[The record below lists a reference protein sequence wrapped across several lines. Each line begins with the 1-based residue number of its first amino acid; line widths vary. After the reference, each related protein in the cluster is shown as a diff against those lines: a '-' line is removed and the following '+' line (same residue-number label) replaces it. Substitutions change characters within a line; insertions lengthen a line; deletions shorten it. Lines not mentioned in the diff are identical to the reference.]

1 MAKEPSVVPTP
12 EGAVVKIVNSTMLD
26 DAMSYT
32 ANRIRNKTGST
43 DQIVWDSAKGFGDAV
58 DAISSGGGN
67 PFEAFESLESFK
79 LSTNSTITEFV
90 ANIPNVT
97 SLNRSFADAI
107 RTPLSRIELT
117 VSDKLTDVSFMLNN
131 SGSRLTE
138 IVFKG
143 DFSKVKNVATAFAC
157 SGTGISDALK
167 KIVGLDFTSV
177 TNASNVFAA
186 QRGLTDIEIK
196 ANTVNVSLDL
206 SYQPHLNIASCVNV
220 LNALKDRTGQDA
232 LTLKLNAGLKTADTG
247 MIYANYVKLD
257 ADTNL
262 YVSCES
268 TDAGAVTIAAAI
280 IAKNW
285 TIA

>member
-1 MAKEPSVVPTP
+1 MAFDKVVDS
-12 EGAVVKIVNSTMLD
+12 AALD
-26 DAMSYT
+26 AAMTYT
-32 ANRIRNKTGST
+32 ANRIRNKTGGT
-43 DQIVWDSAKGFGDAV
+43 DQISWDSTKGFGDAV

-67 PFEAFESLESFK
+67 PFEMFEFLASFK

-97 SLNRSFADAI
+97 SLSRSFAVT
-107 RTPLSRIELT
+107 RTNPLTRIELT
-117 VSDKLTDVSFMLNN
+117 VSDKLTDISFMLGNAAAYYLN
-131 SGSRLTE
+131 E

-177 TNASNVFAA
+177 TNASNFLSA

-196 ANTVNVSLDL
+196 ADTVNVSLNL
-206 SYQPHLNIASCVNV
+206 NSQAALNIASCVNV

-232 LTLKLNAGLKTADTG
+232 LTLTLNADLKTADTG

-280 IAKNW
+280 TAKNW

>member
-1 MAKEPSVVPTP
+1 MAYDKVVDS
-12 EGAVVKIVNSTMLD
+12 AALD
-26 DAMSYT
+26 AAMTYT
-32 ANRIRNKTGST
+32 ANRIRNKTGDT
-43 DQIVWDSAKGFGDAV
+43 NQIAWDSAKGFGDAV

-67 PFEAFESLESFK
+67 PFEVFESLQSFG
-79 LSTNSTITEFV
+79 LSNKSTITEFV

-97 SLNRSFADAI
+97 TLRNSFAVKRAN
-107 RTPLSRIELT
+107 PLTRIELT
-117 VSDKLTDVSFMLNN
+117 VSNKLTDVGFMLGNAASFN
-131 SGSRLTE
+131 LTE

-157 SGTGISDALK
+157 SGTGINKTLK

-177 TNASNVFAA
+177 TNASNVFET

-196 ANTVNVSLDL
+196 ADTVNVSLNL
-206 SYQPHLNIASCVNV
+206 NGQPHLNIASCVNI

-232 LTLKLNAGLKTADTG
+232 LTLTLSAALKTADTG

-257 ADTNL
+257 VNTNL
-262 YVSCES
+262 YLLCES
-268 TDAGAVTIAAAI
+268 ADEGAVTIAAAI
-280 IAKNW
+280 TAKNW

>member
-1 MAKEPSVVPTP
+1 MAFDKVVD
-12 EGAVVKIVNSTMLD
+12 STQLD
-26 DAMSYT
+26 AAMTYT
-32 ANRIRNKTGST
+32 ANRIRNKTGGT
-43 DQIVWDSAKGFGDAV
+43 DQIAWDSAKGFGDAV

-67 PFEAFESLESFK
+67 PFEVFESLQSFG
-79 LSTNSTITEFV
+79 LSPNSTITEFV
-90 ANIPNVT
+90 ANLPNVT
-97 SLNRSFADAI
+97 HLRDSFAVT
-107 RTPLSRIELT
+107 RTNPLTRIELT
-117 VSDKLTDVSFMLNN
+117 VSDKLTDVSFMLGNAVAH
-131 SGSRLTE
+131 GLTE

-143 DFSKVKNVATAFAC
+143 DFSKVKNVSTAFAC
-157 SGTGISDALK
+157 GGTGINDTLK

-177 TNASNVFAA
+177 TNASNVFAS

-196 ANTVNVSLDL
+196 ANTVNVSLNLNGQPAL
-206 SYQPHLNIASCVNV
+206 SITSCVNV

-232 LTLKLNAGLKTADTG
+232 LTLKLNAALKTADTG

-268 TDAGAVTIAAAI
+268 TDEGAVTIAAAI
-280 IAKNW
+280 TAKNW

>member
-1 MAKEPSVVPTP
+1 MAFDKV
-12 EGAVVKIVNSTMLD
+12 IDSTQLD
-26 DAMSYT
+26 AAMSYT
-32 ANRIRNKTGST
+32 ANCIRAKTGGT
-43 DQIVWDSAKGFGDAV
+43 DQIMWDSAKGFGDAV
-58 DAISSGGGN
+58 GAISSGGGN
-67 PFEAFESLESFK
+67 PFEVFESLQSFG
-79 LSTNSTITEFV
+79 LSNKSTITEFV

-97 SLNRSFADAI
+97 NLRYSFAVSFAN
-107 RTPLSRIELT
+107 PLKRIELT
-117 VSDKLTDVSFMLNN
+117 VSDKLTDISFMLGNAAAYYLN
-131 SGSRLTE
+131 E

-143 DFSKVKNVATAFAC
+143 DFSNVKNVATAFAC

-177 TNASNVFAA
+177 TNASNVFAS
-186 QRGLTDIEIK
+186 QSGLTDIAIK
-196 ANTVNVSLDL
+196 ADTVNVSLDL

-280 IAKNW
+280 TAKNW

>member
-1 MAKEPSVVPTP
+1 MAYD
-12 EGAVVKIVNSTMLD
+12 KIVDSTALD
-26 DAMSYT
+26 TAMTYT
-32 ANRIRNKTGST
+32 ANRIRNKTGDT
-43 DQIVWDSAKGFGDAV
+43 NQIAWDSTKGFGDAV

-67 PFEAFESLESFK
+67 PFEVFESLQSFG
-79 LSTNSTITEFV
+79 LSNKSTITEFV

-97 SLNRSFADAI
+97 TLRNSFAVSFAN
-107 RTPLSRIELT
+107 PLKRIELT
-117 VSDKLTDVSFMLNN
+117 VSDKLTDVSFMLSNMASYGLN
-131 SGSRLTE
+131 E

-143 DFSKVKNVATAFAC
+143 DFSKVKNVATGFAC
-157 SGTGISDALK
+157 SGTGINDALK

-280 IAKNW
+280 TAKNW

>member
-1 MAKEPSVVPTP
+1 MAFDKV
-12 EGAVVKIVNSTMLD
+12 IDSTQLD
-26 DAMSYT
+26 AAMTYT
-32 ANRIRNKTGST
+32 ANRIRNKTGDT
-43 DQIVWDSAKGFGDAV
+43 NQIIWDSAKGFGDAV

-67 PFEAFESLESFK
+67 PFEALEYLETFR
-79 LSTNSTITEFV
+79 LSNNLTTTEFV

-97 SLNRSFADAI
+97 SLSRSFTNV
-107 RTPLSRIELT
+107 RYTPITRIELT
-117 VSDKLTDVSFMLNN
+117 VSNKLTDISYMFNN
-131 SGSRLTE
+131 VGSRVTE

-157 SGTGISDALK
+157 GGTGINDSLK

-177 TNASNVFAA
+177 TNASNVFAS

-196 ANTVNVSLDL
+196 ANTVNVSLNL
-206 SYQPHLNIASCVNV
+206 NSQPHLNKASCVNV

-232 LTLKLNAGLKTADTG
+232 LTLTLNAALKTADTG
-247 MIYANYVKLD
+247 RIYANYVKLD
-257 ADTNL
+257 ANTNL

-280 IAKNW
+280 TAKNW

>member
-1 MAKEPSVVPTP
+1 MAYDKVVDS
-12 EGAVVKIVNSTMLD
+12 AALD
-26 DAMSYT
+26 AAMTYT
-32 ANRIRNKTGST
+32 ANRIRNKTGGT
-43 DQIVWDSAKGFGDAV
+43 DQIAWDSAKGFGDAV

-67 PFEAFESLESFK
+67 PFEVFESLQSFG
-79 LSTNSTITEFV
+79 LSPNSTITEFV

-97 SLNRSFADAI
+97 HLRYSFAVT
-107 RTPLSRIELT
+107 RTNPLTRIELT
-117 VSDKLTDVSFMLNN
+117 VSDKLTDVSFMLGNAAAH
-131 SGSRLTE
+131 GLTE

-143 DFSKVKNVATAFAC
+143 NFSKVKNVSTAFAC
-157 SGTGISDALK
+157 SGTGINDTLK

-196 ANTVNVSLDL
+196 ANTVNVSLNL
-206 SYQPHLNIASCVNV
+206 NGQPHLNIASCVNV

-232 LTLKLNAGLKTADTG
+232 LTLNLNAGLKTADTG

-280 IAKNW
+280 TAKNW

>member
-1 MAKEPSVVPTP
+1 MAFD
-12 EGAVVKIVNSTMLD
+12 KIIDSAQLD
-26 DAMSYT
+26 AAMTYT
-32 ANRIRNKTGST
+32 ANRIRNKTGDT
-43 DQIVWDSAKGFGDAV
+43 NQIIWDSAKGFGDAV

-67 PFEAFESLESFK
+67 PFEAFESLQSFE

-97 SLNRSFADAI
+97 KLRYSFAVT
-107 RTPLSRIELT
+107 RTNPLTRIDLT
-117 VSDKLTDVSFMLNN
+117 VSNKLTDVSFMLGNVAVLA
-131 SGSRLTE
+131 LTE

-143 DFSKVKNVATAFAC
+143 DFSKVKSVASAFSC
-157 SGTGISDALK
+157 SGSGINDGLK

-177 TNASNVFAA
+177 TNASNFLSA

-196 ANTVNVSLDL
+196 ANTVNVSLNL
-206 SYQPHLNIASCVNV
+206 SYQPRLNIASCVNV

-232 LTLKLNAGLKTADTG
+232 LTLTLHSALKTADTG

-268 TDAGAVTIAAAI
+268 TDAGAVTIASAI
-280 IAKNW
+280 TAKNW

>member
-1 MAKEPSVVPTP
+1 MAFDKVVD
-12 EGAVVKIVNSTMLD
+12 STQLD
-26 DAMSYT
+26 AAMTYT
-32 ANRIRNKTGST
+32 ANRIRNKTGGT
-43 DQIVWDSAKGFGDAV
+43 DQITWDSAKGFGDAV

-67 PFEAFESLESFK
+67 PFEAFEALQSFE
-79 LSTNSTITEFV
+79 LSPKSTITEFV
-90 ANIPNVT
+90 ANLPNVT
-97 SLNRSFADAI
+97 KLNYSFAVT
-107 RTPLSRIELT
+107 RTNPLTRIELT
-117 VSDKLTDVSFMLNN
+117 VSNKLTNVSFMLGNAA
-131 SGSRLTE
+131 SLGLTE

-143 DFSKVKNVATAFAC
+143 DFSKVKSVASAFSC
-157 SGTGISDALK
+157 SGSGINDALK

-177 TNASNVFAA
+177 TNASNFLAA

-206 SYQPHLNIASCVNV
+206 NYQPHLNIASCVNV

-232 LTLKLNAGLKTADTG
+232 LTLKLHDALKTADTG

-280 IAKNW
+280 TAKNW

>member
-1 MAKEPSVVPTP
+1 MAYDKVVDS
-12 EGAVVKIVNSTMLD
+12 AALD
-26 DAMSYT
+26 AAMTYT
-32 ANRIRNKTGST
+32 ANRIRNKTGGT
-43 DQIVWDSAKGFGDAV
+43 DQITWDSAKGFGDAV
-58 DAISSGGGN
+58 DAITGGN
-67 PFEAFESLESFK
+67 PFEALEYLETFR
-79 LSTNSTITEFV
+79 LSKNITFTEFV

-97 SLNRSFADAI
+97 SLSRSFANV
-107 RTPLSRIELT
+107 RYTPLTRLELT
-117 VSDKLTDVSFMLNN
+117 VSNKLTDINYMFNN
-131 SGSRLTE
+131 VGSGLTE

-143 DFSKVKNVATAFAC
+143 DFSKVKNASAAFAC
-157 SGTGISDALK
+157 GGTGINDTLK

-177 TNASNVFAA
+177 TNANDVFAA

-196 ANTVNVSLDL
+196 ANTVNVSLNL
-206 SYQPHLNIASCVNV
+206 NGQPRLNIASCVNV

-257 ADTNL
+257 ANTNL

-268 TDAGAVTIAAAI
+268 TDVGAVTIAAAI
-280 IAKNW
+280 TAKNW

>member
-1 MAKEPSVVPTP
+1 MAYDKVVDS
-12 EGAVVKIVNSTMLD
+12 AALD
-26 DAMSYT
+26 AAMSYT
-32 ANRIRNKTGST
+32 ANRIRNKTGDT
-43 DQIVWDSAKGFGDAV
+43 NQIAWDSTKGFGDAV

-67 PFEAFESLESFK
+67 PFEVFESLQSFG
-79 LSTNSTITEFV
+79 LSPNSTITEFV
-90 ANIPNVT
+90 ANLPNVT
-97 SLNRSFADAI
+97 KLSYSFAVA
-107 RTPLSRIELT
+107 RTNPLTRIELT
-117 VSDKLTDVSFMLNN
+117 ISNKLTNVSFMLGNAAAH
-131 SGSRLTE
+131 GLTE

-143 DFSKVKNVATAFAC
+143 DFSKVKSVASAFSC
-157 SGTGISDALK
+157 SGSGINDALK

-196 ANTVNVSLDL
+196 ANTVNVSLNLNGQPAL
-206 SYQPHLNIASCVNV
+206 SITSCVNV
-220 LNALKDRTGQDA
+220 LNALKDRTGQEA
-232 LTLKLNAGLKTADTG
+232 LTLKLNSGLKTADTG

-268 TDAGAVTIAAAI
+268 TDAGAMTMADAI
-280 IAKNW
+280 TSKNW

>member
-1 MAKEPSVVPTP
+1 MAFDKVVDS
-12 EGAVVKIVNSTMLD
+12 AALD
-26 DAMSYT
+26 AALTYT
-32 ANRIRNKTGST
+32 ANRIRNKTGDT
-43 DQIVWDSAKGFGDAV
+43 NQIIWDSAKGFGDAV

-67 PFEAFESLESFK
+67 PFESLETFR
-79 LSTNSTITEFV
+79 LSNNLTITEFV

-97 SLNRSFADAI
+97 SLYRSFTVT
-107 RTPLSRIELT
+107 RTNPLTRIELT
-117 VSDKLTDVSFMLNN
+117 VSNKLTDISWMFGNAA
-131 SGSRLTE
+131 SYSLTE

-143 DFSKVKNVATAFAC
+143 DFSKVKSVANAFAC

-196 ANTVNVSLDL
+196 ANTVNVSLNL
-206 SYQPHLNIASCVNV
+206 NGQSHLNIASCVNV

-232 LTLKLNAGLKTADTG
+232 LTLTLSAALKKADTG

-257 ADTNL
+257 ANTNL

-280 IAKNW
+280 TAKNW

>member
-1 MAKEPSVVPTP
+1 MAFDKVIDS
-12 EGAVVKIVNSTMLD
+12 AQLD
-26 DAMSYT
+26 AAMSYT
-32 ANRIRNKTGST
+32 ADRIRAKTGGT
-43 DQIVWDSAKGFGDAV
+43 DQMAWDSAKGFGDAV
-58 DAISSGGGN
+58 DAITGGSN
-67 PFEAFESLESFK
+67 PFESLETFR
-79 LSTNSTITEFV
+79 LSNNLTITEFV

-97 SLNRSFADAI
+97 SLSRSFIYAS
-107 RTPLSRIELT
+107 TPLTRIELT
-117 VSDKLTDVSFMLNN
+117 VSNKLTDVNFMFGNVAAR
-131 SGSRLTE
+131 SLTE

-157 SGTGISDALK
+157 GGTGINDTLK

-177 TNASNVFAA
+177 TNASNVFAS

-196 ANTVNVSLDL
+196 ANTVNVSLNL
-206 SYQPHLNIASCVNV
+206 SNQPHLNIASCINV

-232 LTLKLNAGLKTADTG
+232 LTLTLNAGLKTADTG

-257 ADTNL
+257 ANTNL

-280 IAKNW
+280 TAKNW

>member
-1 MAKEPSVVPTP
+1 MGFDKV
-12 EGAVVKIVNSTMLD
+12 IDSTQLD
-26 DAMSYT
+26 AAMSYT
-32 ANRIRNKTGST
+32 ADRIRAKIGGT
-43 DQIVWDSAKGFGDAV
+43 DQMAWDSAKGFGDAV

-67 PFEAFESLESFK
+67 PFEVFESLQSFG
-79 LSTNSTITEFV
+79 LSNSSTITEFI

-97 SLNRSFADAI
+97 TLRNSFAVA
-107 RTPLSRIELT
+107 RANPLKRIELT
-117 VSDKLTDVSFMLNN
+117 VSDKLTDVSFMLSNMASYGLN
-131 SGSRLTE
+131 E

-143 DFSKVKNVATAFAC
+143 DFSKVKSVATGFAC
-157 SGTGISDALK
+157 SGTGINDALK

-206 SYQPHLNIASCVNV
+206 NYQPHLNIASCVNV

-232 LTLKLNAGLKTADTG
+232 LTLKLNSALKTAGTG

-257 ADTNL
+257 ANTNL

-280 IAKNW
+280 TAKNW

>member
-1 MAKEPSVVPTP
+1 MAFDKVVDS
-12 EGAVVKIVNSTMLD
+12 AALD
-26 DAMSYT
+26 AAMTYT
-32 ANRIRNKTGST
+32 ANRIRNKTGDT
-43 DQIVWDSAKGFGDAV
+43 NQIAWDSAKGFGDAV
-58 DAISSGGGN
+58 DAITGGGN
-67 PFEAFESLESFK
+67 PFEMFKFLASFK

-90 ANIPNVT
+90 ADIPNVT
-97 SLNRSFADAI
+97 SLSRSFAVT
-107 RTPLSRIELT
+107 RTNPLTRIELT
-117 VSDKLTDVSFMLNN
+117 VSDKLTDVSFMLGNAAVH
-131 SGSRLTE
+131 GLTE

-143 DFSKVKNVATAFAC
+143 DFSKVKNVTSAFSC
-157 SGTGISDALK
+157 GGTGINVALK

-186 QRGLTDIEIK
+186 QIGLTDIEIK
-196 ANTVNVSLDL
+196 ANTVNVSLNL
-206 SYQPHLNIASCVNV
+206 NGQSAINIASCVNV

-232 LTLKLNAGLKTADTG
+232 LTLTLNAALKKADTG

-280 IAKNW
+280 TAKNW

>member
-1 MAKEPSVVPTP
+1 MAFDKV
-12 EGAVVKIVNSTMLD
+12 IDSTQLD
-26 DAMSYT
+26 AAMTYT
-32 ANRIRNKTGST
+32 ANCIRNKTGGT
-43 DQIVWDSAKGFGDAV
+43 DQIAWDSAKGFGDAV

-67 PFEAFESLESFK
+67 PFEAFESLQSFK
-79 LSTNSTITEFV
+79 LSDGSTITEFV

-97 SLNRSFADAI
+97 SLSKSFAVA
-107 RTPLSRIELT
+107 RTNPLTRIELT
-117 VSDKLTDVSFMLNN
+117 VSGKLTDVSFMLGNVAAQ
-131 SGSRLTE
+131 SLTE

-143 DFSKVKNVATAFAC
+143 DFSKVKSVASAFSC
-157 SGTGISDALK
+157 SGSGVNDALK

-177 TNASNVFAA
+177 TNASNVFAS

-196 ANTVNVSLDL
+196 ADTVNVSLNL
-206 SYQPHLNIASCVNV
+206 NSQPALNIASCVNV

-232 LTLKLNAGLKTADTG
+232 LTLKLNAALKTADTG

-257 ADTNL
+257 ANTNL

-268 TDAGAVTIAAAI
+268 TNAGAVTIAAAI
-280 IAKNW
+280 TAKNW

>member
-1 MAKEPSVVPTP
+1 MAFDKVVDS
-12 EGAVVKIVNSTMLD
+12 AQLD
-26 DAMSYT
+26 AAMTYT
-32 ANRIRNKTGST
+32 ANRIRNKTGDT
-43 DQIVWDSAKGFGDAV
+43 NQIVWDSAKGFGDAV

-67 PFEAFESLESFK
+67 PFEALEYLETFR
-79 LSTNSTITEFV
+79 LSSNLTTTEFV

-97 SLNRSFADAI
+97 SLSRSFANVRD
-107 RTPLSRIELT
+107 TPLSRIELT
-117 VSDKLTDVSFMLNN
+117 VSNKLTDISFMLNN
-131 SGSRLTE
+131 AGSRLTE

-143 DFSKVKNVATAFAC
+143 DFSKVKSVAYAFSC
-157 SGTGISDALK
+157 SGSGTNDNLK

-177 TNASNVFAA
+177 TNASRPFAS

-196 ANTVNVSLDL
+196 ADTVNVSLDL
-206 SYQPHLNIASCVNV
+206 SPQSHLNIASCVNI

-232 LTLKLNAGLKTADTG
+232 LTLTLNAALKTADTG

-257 ADTNL
+257 ANTNL
-262 YVSCES
+262 YVSCQS

-280 IAKNW
+280 TAKNW

>member
-1 MAKEPSVVPTP
+1 MAFDKVVDS
-12 EGAVVKIVNSTMLD
+12 AQLD
-26 DAMSYT
+26 AAMTYT
-32 ANRIRNKTGST
+32 ANRIRNKTGGT
-43 DQIVWDSAKGFGDAV
+43 DQIMWDSAKGFGDAV

-67 PFEAFESLESFK
+67 PFEVLEAFR
-79 LSTNSTITEFV
+79 LSKNITFTEFV

-97 SLNRSFADAI
+97 SLYNSFVNV
-107 RTPLSRIELT
+107 RYTPLTRIELT
-117 VSDKLTDVSFMLNN
+117 VSGKLTDA
-131 SGSRLTE
+131 SRLFNNTGSGVTE

-143 DFSKVKNVATAFAC
+143 DFSKVKNLAYAFAC
-157 SGTGISDALK
+157 GGTGLSDALK

-177 TNASNVFAA
+177 TNTDNFLSS

-196 ANTVNVSLDL
+196 ANTVNVSLNL
-206 SYQPHLNIASCVNV
+206 NGQPHLNIASCVNV

-232 LTLKLNAGLKTADTG
+232 LTLTLNAGLKKADTG

-257 ADTNL
+257 ANTNL

-280 IAKNW
+280 TAKNW

>member
-1 MAKEPSVVPTP
+1 MAFDKVVD
-12 EGAVVKIVNSTMLD
+12 STQLD
-26 DAMSYT
+26 SAMTYT
-32 ANRIRNKTGST
+32 ANRIRNKTGGT
-43 DQIVWDSAKGFGDAV
+43 DQITWDSAKGFGDAV

-67 PFEAFESLESFK
+67 PFEAFESLQSFE

-90 ANIPNVT
+90 ANLPNVT
-97 SLNRSFADAI
+97 KLNYSFAVA
-107 RTPLSRIELT
+107 RTNPLTRIELT
-117 VSDKLTDVSFMLNN
+117 VSNKLTNISSMLGNVATP
-131 SGSRLTE
+131 SLAE

-143 DFSKVKNVATAFAC
+143 DFSKVKSVASAFSC
-157 SGTGISDALK
+157 GGTGMNDGLK

-177 TNASNVFAA
+177 TNANDFLSS

-196 ANTVNVSLDL
+196 ADTVNVSLNL
-206 SYQPHLNIASCVNV
+206 SYQPALNIASCVNV

-232 LTLKLNAGLKTADTG
+232 LTLTLNAGLKTADTG
-247 MIYANYVKLD
+247 RIYANYVKLD

-280 IAKNW
+280 TAKNW

>member
-1 MAKEPSVVPTP
+1 MAYDKVVDS
-12 EGAVVKIVNSTMLD
+12 AQLD
-26 DAMSYT
+26 AAMTYT
-32 ANRIRNKTGST
+32 ANRIRNKTGDT
-43 DQIVWDSAKGFGDAV
+43 NQIAWDSAKGFGDAV

-67 PFEAFESLESFK
+67 PFEAFESLQSFE
-79 LSTNSTITEFV
+79 LSTKSTITEFV

-97 SLNRSFADAI
+97 KLRYSFAVG
-107 RTPLSRIELT
+107 RTNPLTRIELT
-117 VSDKLTDVSFMLNN
+117 VSNKLTDVGFMLGNAAVI
-131 SGSRLTE
+131 GLTE

-232 LTLKLNAGLKTADTG
+232 LTLKLNAALKTADTG

-257 ADTNL
+257 ANTNL

-268 TDAGAVTIAAAI
+268 TDAGAMTMADAI
-280 IAKNW
+280 TAKNW

>member
-1 MAKEPSVVPTP
+1 MAYDKVVDS
-12 EGAVVKIVNSTMLD
+12 AALD
-26 DAMSYT
+26 AAMTYT
-32 ANRIRNKTGST
+32 ASRIRNKTGDT
-43 DQIVWDSAKGFGDAV
+43 NQIAWDSAKGFGDAV

-67 PFEAFESLESFK
+67 PFEAFESLQSFE
-79 LSTNSTITEFV
+79 LSNKSTITEFV

-97 SLNRSFADAI
+97 KLRYSFAVEGAN
-107 RTPLSRIELT
+107 PLTRIDLT
-117 VSDKLTDVSFMLNN
+117 VSDKLTDVSFMLGNKAGHYLN
-131 SGSRLTE
+131 E

-143 DFSKVKNVATAFAC
+143 DFSKVKSVANAFSC
-157 SGTGISDALK
+157 GGSGINHALK

-177 TNASNVFAA
+177 TNANNVFAS
-186 QRGLTDIEIK
+186 QSGLTDIEIK

-206 SYQPHLNIASCVNV
+206 RNQPALNIASCVNV

-232 LTLKLNAGLKTADTG
+232 LTLTLHSALKTADTG

-257 ADTNL
+257 ANTNL

-280 IAKNW
+280 TAKNW

>member
-1 MAKEPSVVPTP
+1 MAFDKVVD
-12 EGAVVKIVNSTMLD
+12 STQLD
-26 DAMSYT
+26 AAMTYT
-32 ANRIRNKTGST
+32 ANRIRNKTGGT
-43 DQIVWDSAKGFGDAV
+43 DQIAWDSAKGFGDAV

-67 PFEAFESLESFK
+67 PFEVFESLQSFG
-79 LSTNSTITEFV
+79 LSPNSTITEFV
-90 ANIPNVT
+90 ANLPNVT
-97 SLNRSFADAI
+97 HLRDSFAVT
-107 RTPLSRIELT
+107 RTNPLTRIELT
-117 VSDKLTDVSFMLNN
+117 VSDKLTDVSFMLGNA
-131 SGSRLTE
+131 GAHGLTE

-143 DFSKVKNVATAFAC
+143 DFSKVKNVSTAFAC
-157 SGTGISDALK
+157 SGTGINDTLK

-177 TNASNVFAA
+177 TNASNVFAS

-196 ANTVNVSLDL
+196 ANTVNVSLNLNGQPAL
-206 SYQPHLNIASCVNV
+206 SITSCVNV

-232 LTLKLNAGLKTADTG
+232 LTLKLNAALKTADTG

-268 TDAGAVTIAAAI
+268 TDEGAVTIAAAI
-280 IAKNW
+280 TAKNW

>member
-1 MAKEPSVVPTP
+1 MAYDKV
-12 EGAVVKIVNSTMLD
+12 IDSTALD
-26 DAMSYT
+26 AAMTYT
-32 ANRIRNKTGST
+32 ANCIRNKTGGT
-43 DQIVWDSAKGFGDAV
+43 DQITWDSAKGFGDAV

-67 PFEAFESLESFK
+67 PFEVFESLQSFG
-79 LSTNSTITEFV
+79 LSNKSTITEFV

-97 SLNRSFADAI
+97 TLRNSFAV
-107 RTPLSRIELT
+107 TMTNPLTRIELT
-117 VSDKLTDVSFMLNN
+117 VSDKLTDVSFMLGNAAVY
-131 SGSRLTE
+131 SLTE

-143 DFSKVKNVATAFAC
+143 DFSKVKSVATAFAC
-157 SGTGISDALK
+157 GGTGINDALK
-167 KIVGLDFTSV
+167 KITGLDFTSV
-177 TNASNVFAA
+177 TNASGVFGA
-186 QRGLTDIEIK
+186 QRGLTDLEIK

-232 LTLKLNAGLKTADTG
+232 LTLTLNAALKTADTG

-257 ADTNL
+257 ANTNL

-280 IAKNW
+280 TAKNW

>member
-1 MAKEPSVVPTP
+1 MAFDKVIDS
-12 EGAVVKIVNSTMLD
+12 AQLD
-26 DAMSYT
+26 AAMSYT
-32 ANRIRNKTGST
+32 ADRIRAKTGGT
-43 DQIVWDSAKGFGDAV
+43 DQMAWDSTKGFGDAV

-67 PFEAFESLESFK
+67 PFEVFESLQSFG
-79 LSTNSTITEFV
+79 LSNKSTITEFV

-97 SLNRSFADAI
+97 NLRYSFAVSFAN
-107 RTPLSRIELT
+107 PLTRIELT
-117 VSDKLTDVSFMLNN
+117 VSNKLTDVSFMLGNAAAYYLN
-131 SGSRLTE
+131 E

-143 DFSKVKNVATAFAC
+143 DFSKVKNVATAFSC
-157 SGTGISDALK
+157 SGTGINDALK

-177 TNASNVFAA
+177 TNASNVFAS

-232 LTLKLNAGLKTADTG
+232 LTLKLNAALKTADTG

-257 ADTNL
+257 ANTNL

-268 TDAGAVTIAAAI
+268 MDAGALTMAAAI
-280 IAKNW
+280 TAKNW

>member
-1 MAKEPSVVPTP
+1 MAYDKVVDS
-12 EGAVVKIVNSTMLD
+12 AALD
-26 DAMSYT
+26 AAMTHT

-43 DQIVWDSAKGFGDAV
+43 NQIAWDSAKGFGDAV

-79 LSTNSTITEFV
+79 LSDNSTITELV

-97 SLNRSFADAI
+97 SLSRSFASA
-107 RTPLSRIELT
+107 RFTPLTRIELT
-117 VSDKLTDVSFMLNN
+117 VSDKLTSISSMFGNKAVHS
-131 SGSRLTE
+131 LTE

-143 DFSKVKNVATAFAC
+143 NFSKVKSVLEAFAC
-157 SGTGISDALK
+157 GGTGKNTVLK

-177 TNASNVFAA
+177 TSAGDVFAV
-186 QRGLTDIEIK
+186 QYGLTDIEIK
-196 ANTVNVSLDL
+196 ANTVNVSLNL
-206 SYQPHLNIASCVNV
+206 NQQEALNIASCVNV
-220 LNALKDRTGQDA
+220 LNALKDRMEQNA
-232 LTLKLNAGLKTADTG
+232 LTLTLNAALKTADTG

-257 ADTNL
+257 ANTNL

-268 TDAGAVTIAAAI
+268 TDAGAVTIADAI
-280 IAKNW
+280 TAKNW

>member
-1 MAKEPSVVPTP
+1 MAYDKVVDS
-12 EGAVVKIVNSTMLD
+12 AALD
-26 DAMSYT
+26 AALTYT
-32 ANRIRNKTGST
+32 ANRIRNKTGGT
-43 DQIVWDSAKGFGDAV
+43 DQIAWDPTKGFGDAV

-67 PFEAFESLESFK
+67 PFEVFESLQSFG
-79 LSTNSTITEFV
+79 LSNKSTITEFV

-97 SLNRSFADAI
+97 SLRYSFAVSFAN
-107 RTPLSRIELT
+107 PLKRIELT
-117 VSDKLTDVSFMLNN
+117 VSNKLTDVSFMLGNAAAYYLN
-131 SGSRLTE
+131 E

-143 DFSKVKNVATAFAC
+143 DFSKVKNVSTAFAC

-196 ANTVNVSLDL
+196 ANTVNVLLDL
-206 SYQPHLNIASCVNV
+206 SYQPRLNIASCVNI

-232 LTLKLNAGLKTADTG
+232 LTLKLNSGLKTADTG
-247 MIYANYVKLD
+247 MIYANYVNLD
-257 ADTNL
+257 VDTNL

-268 TDAGAVTIAAAI
+268 TDAGAMTMADAI
-280 IAKNW
+280 TSKNW